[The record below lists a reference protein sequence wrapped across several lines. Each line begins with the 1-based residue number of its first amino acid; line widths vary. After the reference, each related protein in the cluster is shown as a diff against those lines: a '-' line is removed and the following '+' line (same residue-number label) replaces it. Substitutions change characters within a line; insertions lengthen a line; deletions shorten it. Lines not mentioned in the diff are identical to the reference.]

1 MPDTY
6 SIYQIP
12 AEEKYS
18 NLLFMTTLDLKF
30 SGDVVYW
37 DNYEL
42 VYSGALLPGESQDSL
57 WEKFN
62 INHPA
67 DYKGRSMSVSDV
79 VVISREGEQKKA
91 YYVDGIG
98 FKELTDFL
106 PDAELKPSSLIA
118 EEKNKLS
125 QTMKNSRPRKT
136 HNEAER

>member
-1 MPDTY
+1 MSDTY

-12 AEEKYS
+12 AEEKYMD
-18 NLLFMTTLDLKF
+18 LLFMTTLDLKF
-30 SGDVVYW
+30 SGDVVFR

-62 INHPA
+62 LHHPA

-79 VVISREGEQKKA
+79 VVISRDGEQKKA

-98 FKELTDFL
+98 FKKLTDFL
-106 PDAELKPSSLIA
+106 SNAELKPLSVIA
-118 EEKNKLS
+118 AEKSKLS
-125 QTMKNSRPRKT
+125 QVKQKSKLDKKDI
-136 HNEAER
+136 